1 MTDRNAGPRALVGA
15 LLAGD
20 ATTATALLPTDVA
33 FHSPVAD
40 YRGREAVT
48 TVLRAL
54 TAVLGDARRTAAL
67 LEQPGETVAF
77 FAATVADRPAEGM
90 LRVIAA
96 PDGMPADVTLM
107 VRPLGALM
115 AGVER
120 MKALLAIS

>member
-20 ATTATALLPTDVA
+20 ATTATALLPADVA

-54 TAVLGDARRTAAL
+54 TEVLGDARRTAA

-77 FAATVADRPAEGM
+77 FAATVADRPADGM